1 MPVRNGTA
9 VMEFIL
15 LGLSTDPK
23 IQVILFLIFM
33 LAYMIILI
41 GNTIFIILIVTNT
54 SLHTPMYFY
63 LSNLSLLDLCYATS
77 ALPRMLRDLMSVK
90 KTISYAEC
98 ATQMYM
104 SLSLGET
111 ECILLAIMAY
121 DRYVAICY
129 PLHYTTIMSKM
140 VCVRIAAS
148 TWLCGFLLSISHVAL
163 TLNVDLCGNNV
174 INHFVCEVPEIL
186 SLSCENIIFVE
197 FIIFVVGVV
206 ILLTP
211 VTFIAVS
218 YIKIILSIIKIA
230 SSGGRRKAFSTCGS
244 HMIVVTIFYGSAM
257 AAYMKPRSSSVPG
270 TNKVIAIFYGIVP
283 PMLNPVIYSLR
294 NNDVKVT
301 FWKFRNSLFVSNKR
315 GKIFIDVK

>member
-1 MPVRNGTA
+1 MCVRNETM
-9 VMEFIL
+9 VVEFIL
-15 LGLSTDPK
+15 LGLSTKPN
-23 IQVILFLIFM
+23 IQVILFVIFM

-41 GNTIFIILIVTNT
+41 GNTIFIILIVTDT

-63 LSNLSLLDLCYATS
+63 LSNLSFLDLCYSTS
-77 ALPRMLRDLMSVK
+77 ILPRMLRDLMSVK

-148 TWLCGFLLSISHVAL
+148 AWLCGFLLSISHVTL
-163 TLNVDLCGNNV
+163 TLNVNLCGNNV

-211 VTFIAVS
+211 VTFIVVS

-270 TNKVIAIFYGIVP
+270 TNKVIAIFYEIVP

-294 NNDVKVT
+294 NNDVKVA
-301 FWKFRNSLFVSNKR
+301 FLKFKNRHSFC
-315 GKIFIDVK
+315 